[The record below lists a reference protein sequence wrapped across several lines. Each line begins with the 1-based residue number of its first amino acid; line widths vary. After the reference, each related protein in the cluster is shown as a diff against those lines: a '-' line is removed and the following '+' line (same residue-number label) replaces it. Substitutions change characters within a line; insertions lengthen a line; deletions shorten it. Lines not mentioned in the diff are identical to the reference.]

1 MEVQVNEN
9 KVAIPNVHYV
19 VDCGVAVNVD
29 RIKSQF
35 EGGAQFTASL
45 ALKSAITFRD
55 GRVQQNNFDGYQ
67 IIRMS
72 ESPEKIHVHKIE
84 SDSKPTG
91 VGEPPVPPFTP
102 ALCNAIYAAIGK
114 RIYALPINLKG

>member
-1 MEVQVNEN
+1 
-9 KVAIPNVHYV
+9 
-19 VDCGVAVNVD
+19 VAVNVD

-35 EGGAQFTASL
+35 EGGAQFTTSL
-45 ALKSAITFRD
+45 ALKSAITFKD
-55 GRVQQNNFDGYQ
+55 GRVEQNNFDGYQ
-67 IIRMS
+67 IIRMP
-72 ESPEKIHVHKIE
+72 ESPKQIHVHIIE

-114 RIYALPINLKG
+114 RIYTLPIDLNA